1 MFEPKDLERARTEA
15 DRSGISLGAALLKL
29 GVVDEMVLTRFLA
42 QQYGVPAVDLR
53 TRTINSDVARLISR
67 EVALRLCAIPV
78 ERCGSVVVVAMS
90 DPSKHEASLELASLI
105 GADLE
110 VVLSLEPAI
119 RSAIEQNWPQET
131 A

>member
-1 MFEPKDLERARTEA
+1 MIEPRDLERARAESE
-15 DRSGISLGAALLKL
+15 RSGISLGAALLKL

-42 QQYGVPAVDLR
+42 QQYDVPAVNLR
-53 TRTINSDVARLISR
+53 TRTFNSNVARLISR

-78 ERCGSVVVVAMS
+78 ERFGSVVVVAMS
-90 DPSKHEASLELASLI
+90 DPSKHEAILELASLI